1 MVFPD
6 SCSLLGAC
14 HRSRPSIVHVLY
26 ETDITIH
33 SMQDMAGQVII
44 VKKAMH
50 AKASIFFG
58 NSHYAADALDA

>member
-1 MVFPD
+1 
-6 SCSLLGAC
+6 
-14 HRSRPSIVHVLY
+14 
-26 ETDITIH
+26 
-33 SMQDMAGQVII
+33 MQDMAGQVII